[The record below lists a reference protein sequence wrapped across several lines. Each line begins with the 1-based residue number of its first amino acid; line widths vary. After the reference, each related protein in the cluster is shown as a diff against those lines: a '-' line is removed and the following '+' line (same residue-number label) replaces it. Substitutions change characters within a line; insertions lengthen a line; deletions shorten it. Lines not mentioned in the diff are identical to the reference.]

1 MFETCESV
9 ESLMFGC
16 WADILEISNDHPM
29 EISIS
34 VFPKGKIKISMGISR
49 TALQGHPGRGPVW
62 RYMAMMTVPQD
73 SYGWY
78 GRTWVEH
85 GRKGTSLVT
94 FSGLFGYSGSR
105 GNYLGGL
112 QEMSFKP

>member
-1 MFETCESV
+1 MGIPGRPSK
-9 ESLMFGC
+9 
-16 WADILEISNDHPM
+16 DILAEARYGDIWLWWQS
-29 EISIS
+29 
-34 VFPKGKIKISMGISR
+34 PKIAMG
-49 TALQGHPGRGPVW
+49 G
-62 RYMAMMTVPQD
+62 M
-73 SYGWY
+73 